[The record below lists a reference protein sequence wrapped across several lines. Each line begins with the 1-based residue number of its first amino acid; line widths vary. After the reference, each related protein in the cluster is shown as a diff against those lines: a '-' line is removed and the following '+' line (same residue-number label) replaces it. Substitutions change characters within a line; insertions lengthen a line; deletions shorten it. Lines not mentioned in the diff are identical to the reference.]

1 MTSELSITFRK
12 GKPLV
17 AYLALVRLG
26 ERKVVTTERLRP
38 GVIVDVGANGEPVG
52 VEFTEP
58 SLVTQADIAAVV
70 ERLHAPSSL
79 ARDLQ
84 PLVAA

>member
-26 ERKVVTTERLRP
+26 ERKVVKTELLRP
-38 GVIVDVGANGEPVG
+38 GVVVDLGASGEPVG

-70 ERLHAPSSL
+70 ERLHAPNSL

-84 PLVAA
+84 PLIAA

>member
-26 ERKVVTTERLRP
+26 ERKVVTTELLRP
-38 GVIVDVGANGEPVG
+38 GVVVDVGANGEPVG

-58 SLVTQADIAAVV
+58 GLVTQADIAAVV

>member
-1 MTSELSITFRK
+1 MTSQLSITFRK

-17 AYLALVRLG
+17 AYLALVPLTD
-26 ERKVVTTERLRP
+26 RKVIRTELLRP
-38 GVIVDVGANGEPVG
+38 GVVVDVGINDEPVG
-52 VEFTEP
+52 VEFTDP
-58 SLVTQADIAAVV
+58 GLVTQADIAAVV

-84 PLVAA
+84 PLLAA